1 MSARENYA
9 KQMSSSAFGSDSDS
23 TSRRVAKARPSAV
36 GKESAPFSDMDS
48 KHKMAAKAHPSA
60 VGKESAPFSDIDSK
74 HKVAAKARPSAVGKE
89 SAPPAQT
96 LATRRPS
103 RLLESNI
110 MNEAPAP
117 TNKKQ
122 KTSAMGLQSSGAKPA
137 AAKAVVGKEN
147 GAGADHLGTGM
158 RPKTPSKQAAKMK
171 TRIGEEHVHLDAMM
185 TSPKV
190 HKLGA
195 DLRRR

>member
-1 MSARENYA
+1 MSARANYA
-9 KQMSSSAFGSDSDS
+9 KQMSSSAFGSDADS
-23 TSRRVAKARPSAV
+23 TNRRVAKAHPSAV

-48 KHKMAAKAHPSA
+48 KHKVAAKAHPSA
-60 VGKESAPFSDIDSK
+60 VGKESAPFSDMDSK
-74 HKVAAKARPSAVGKE
+74 HKVAAKAHPSAVGKE
-89 SAPPAQT
+89 SVPKTQT
-96 LATRRPS
+96 LASRRPS

-122 KTSAMGLQSSGAKPA
+122 KSNATAGQFG
-137 AAKAVVGKEN
+137 AAKALSGKEN

-171 TRIGEEHVHLDAMM
+171 TRIGEEHVHLDAMI

-190 HKLGA
+190 HKFGA

>member
-1 MSARENYA
+1 MSARANYA
-9 KQMSSSAFGSDSDS
+9 KQMSSSAFGSDADS
-23 TSRRVAKARPSAV
+23 TNRRVAKAHPSAV

-48 KHKMAAKAHPSA
+48 KHKVAAKAHPSA
-60 VGKESAPFSDIDSK
+60 VGKESVPK
-74 HKVAAKARPSAVGKE
+74 T
-89 SAPPAQT
+89 QT
-96 LATRRPS
+96 LASRRPS

-122 KTSAMGLQSSGAKPA
+122 KSNATAGQFG
-137 AAKAVVGKEN
+137 AAKALSGKEN